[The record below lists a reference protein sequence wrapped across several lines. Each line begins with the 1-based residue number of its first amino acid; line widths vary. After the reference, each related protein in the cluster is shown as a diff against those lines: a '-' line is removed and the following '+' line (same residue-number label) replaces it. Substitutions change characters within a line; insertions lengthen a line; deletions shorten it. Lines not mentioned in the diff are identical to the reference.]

1 MNTLKSPPQLFLRL
15 ALGIGFI
22 LPVMDRLGWLG
33 PAGTHNISWGNW
45 DNFVAYTNTLL
56 PFLNKPVAGLMGL
69 LATIA
74 ESLLA
79 ILLITG
85 FKTRLAAQG
94 SFLLTLIFA
103 LCMAVFSGVKAP
115 FNYSV
120 FADSAGSLLLA
131 TVPVYRWSIDYL
143 LGQHTPRTNKY
154 K

>member
-1 MNTLKSPPQLFLRL
+1 MKSEFKIPQLFLRL

-33 PAGTHNISWGNW
+33 TAGAHNVSWGNW

-56 PFLNKPVAGLMGL
+56 PFLDKSVAGLMGL

-74 ESLLA
+74 ESSLA

-85 FKTRLAAQG
+85 YKTRLAAQG

-103 LCMAVFSGVKAP
+103 LCMAVFSGFKAP

-143 LGQHTPRTNKY
+143 LSQKDL
-154 K
+154 